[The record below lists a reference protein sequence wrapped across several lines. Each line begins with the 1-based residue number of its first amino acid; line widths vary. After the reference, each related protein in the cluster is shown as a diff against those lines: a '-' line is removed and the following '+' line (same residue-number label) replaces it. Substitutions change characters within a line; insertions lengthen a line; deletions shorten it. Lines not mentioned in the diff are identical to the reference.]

1 MILIILGT
9 IFNYTGSFCLNIQ
22 QLVGKALKALNVLM
36 INCRKYNMKPKI
48 KCQLFDAFVGSI
60 LSYASEIWG
69 YSKSKEIER
78 IHLKFCKQILKVR
91 NTTSSMAVYGEL
103 GRYPLFIS
111 RYIKI
116 IKYWHKIINTDN
128 IILQSMYKLAY
139 NDCLNGRN
147 NWLSNVKKLLFDYG
161 FNNVWDNPETYFTK
175 SFIHVFKQR
184 AIEDLFLQMKSL
196 N

>member
-1 MILIILGT
+1 M
-9 IFNYTGSFCLNIQ
+9 
-22 QLVGKALKALNVLM
+22 NVLF
-36 INCRKYNMKPKI
+36 CKYQYDSKSNI
-48 KCQLFDAFVGSI
+48 LCQLFDAFVGSI

-161 FNNVWDNPETYFTK
+161 FNNVWDNK
-175 SFIHVFKQR
+175 KK
-184 AIEDLFLQMKSL
+184 LG
-196 N
+196 